1 MEKKIENW
9 EKQFDKMALKD
20 NEDYYDEI
28 DDDDYKEL
36 KSFIRQLLKQ
46 EKEKLIHDHEILIN
60 TIVDTKNREIK
71 KLKGRGQ
78 N

>member
-1 MEKKIENW
+1 MKKEKKENW
-9 EKQFDKMALKD
+9 EKGFEKLVD
-20 NEDYYDEI
+20 NWEEI
-28 DDDDYKEL
+28 DWIDI